1 MGYNIITE
9 QEEGEHMA
17 VRVMTKER
25 ALNNAIAST
34 QMEGF
39 VVSVEQRDLLEKVLN
54 GELSLKR
61 ALEHINDKYVGE
73 V

>member
-1 MGYNIITE
+1 
-9 QEEGEHMA
+9 MA

-25 ALNNAIAST
+25 ALNNAIVST

-39 VVSVEQRDLLEKVLN
+39 VVSVKQRALLEQVLS
-54 GELSLKR
+54 GELSLKK
-61 ALEHINDKYVGE
+61 ALEQINDKYVGE